1 MPRRVLVQR
10 TDGISDLVGVPA
22 ADKHALLPADATL
35 RGDAVGRKRHTA
47 DRSIAATALAIDV
60 SLLTAGRILVNTL
73 DLQVLLAE
81 SDR

>member
-1 MPRRVLVQR
+1 MRIRVLVQR
-10 TDGISDLVGVPA
+10 SEELFDLVGVPA
-22 ADKHALLPADATL
+22 AEEHALLTAEATL
-35 RGDAVGRKRHTA
+35 RGDAPVSKRHTA

-60 SLLTAGRILVNTL
+60 SLLTASSILVNAP

>member
-1 MPRRVLVQR
+1 VQR
-10 TDGISDLVGVPA
+10 SEELFDLVGVPA
-22 ADKHALLPADATL
+22 ADKRALLTAEATL

-47 DRSIAATALAIDV
+47 DRSVAATGLAIDG
-60 SLLTAGRILVNTL
+60 SLPTAARILVNAP